1 MIPAIVAGLLAVYF
15 ILGWLAILLTR
26 DEHATEA
33 RSLGQLAIALLF
45 WPVSVIATL
54 ARRVAKTTRER

>member
-1 MIPAIVAGLLAVYF
+1 MIPAIVAGALAVYF
-15 ILGWLAILLTR
+15 ILGWIAILLTR

-33 RSLGQLAIALLF
+33 RGLGQLVLALLF

-54 ARRVAKTTRER
+54 VRRGAKTTRER